1 MGRNLSGAS
10 GAATATA
17 ASDLIL
23 LPGQLPA
30 FGSGRVEVFAK
41 SGNYVVPAGVK
52 QIRVRLVAGGAG
64 LIAGMSTSF
73 GSLLSATGGQPAVG
87 AAPGAGGVGTGG
99 DFQASGGAG
108 GAAFRGG
115 GGASGSEL
123 GNGGAGGAGFGD
135 SGGGGGA
142 VGGKN
147 GGSASTTIN
156 APGGGAS
163 AKENGN
169 TAATAGASSEGGLDF
184 STLASANYNNTLN
197 VIIPHPLFCFIGSGG
212 TGGASGSGGNA
223 GSGGGGAG
231 AGSSGGYGGAGG
243 ACGGGGGSGGTETRG
258 GAGGV
263 CYPAS
268 DLYPPA
274 SIDNR
279 TRRIGGGTGGAPD
292 RAGGGGGGYARGVFV
307 VEPGQVI
314 PMTIA
319 QQSASYINGH
329 SGGLIVVEY

>member
-10 GAATATA
+10 AAAMSA
-17 ASDLIL
+17 AAGDLVL
-23 LPGQLPA
+23 LPGQLAA
-30 FGSGRVEVFAK
+30 FGSGRVEVFSK
-41 SGNYVVPAGVK
+41 SGNYVVKPGVK

-64 LIAGMSTSF
+64 LIAGGSTSF
-73 GSLLSATGGQPAVG
+73 GALLSATGGQPAVG

-99 DFQASGGAG
+99 DFQASGGPG

-123 GNGGAGGAGFGD
+123 GTGGAGGAGFGD

-147 GGSASTTIN
+147 GGAASTTVN

-169 TAATAGASSEGGLDF
+169 TAVAAGTQSEGGLDF
-184 STLASANYNNTLN
+184 STLASAGYNNTLN

-212 TGGASGSGGNA
+212 SGAATGGGGNA

-231 AGSSGGYGGAGG
+231 AGSAGGYGGNGG
-243 ACGGGGGSGGTETRG
+243 VGGGGGGSGGTETRG
-258 GAGGV
+258 GCGGV

-268 DLYPPA
+268 DLYP
-274 SIDNR
+274 SSNTDNR
-279 TRRIGGGTGGAPD
+279 TRRIGGGLGGAGD
-292 RAGGGGGGYARGVFV
+292 RAGGGGGGYARGAFA

-319 QQSASYINGH
+319 QQSASYVNGH